1 MSGHGRAQ
9 PTPIDLLEVRP
20 YLLTGGRTV
29 GEVELTLEAQLQITP
44 EGTAALDEIN
54 LEREEILRLCRAP
67 MSVAEL
73 AGRLDL
79 PLQVSRVLVGDLI
92 TEGLIALQVPVD
104 SLADR
109 PDLTLL
115 ERVLDGLQKL

>member
-1 MSGHGRAQ
+1 MNGPARSVPA
-9 PTPIDLLEVRP
+9 TIDLLQVRP
-20 YLLTGGRTV
+20 YLLTGGRTM
-29 GEVELTLEAQLQITP
+29 GDVELTLEAQLQITP
-44 EGTAALDEIN
+44 QGTAALDRLN
-54 LEREEILRLCRAP
+54 LEQEEILRLCRAP

-92 TEGLIALQVPVD
+92 TEGLIALQTP
-104 SLADR
+104 AGAAER